1 MYRDIVR
8 ILLQR
13 IRIWLTSIRN
23 DRRMHLFN
31 FPQFLSF
38 KFPNTRCYIFA
49 FPASSLRFCKL
60 FDSLI
65 LVFNFQFCNFSN
77 FNLPISPINFSNF
90 RFSSFNFR
98 RCVFQTSNIQFFK
111 FPSQQ
116 KFSLQANNHR
126 KVVRCFTM
134 EKFVTVLFHHGE
146 NIGKGQVLRIF
157 ELTVFLFERST
168 DSRRK

>member
-23 DRRMHLFN
+23 DRRMNLFN

-38 KFPNTRCYIFA
+38 K

-65 LVFNFQFCNFSN
+65 LVFAISIFNFVTSQILIYKFRLSTSPIFAFPVLTFDVASSKRPISNFSN
-77 FNLPISPINFSNF
+77 FHRN
-90 RFSSFNFR
+90 
-98 RCVFQTSNIQFFK
+98 K
-111 FPSQQ
+111 
-116 KFSLQANNHR
+116 SLACKQITTGR
-126 KVVRCFTM
+126 
-134 EKFVTVLFHHGE
+134 
-146 NIGKGQVLRIF
+146 
-157 ELTVFLFERST
+157 
-168 DSRRK
+168 